1 MEEERWRW
9 KEGGGESGRRGGH
22 REERRTQ
29 GGEEVTG
36 SRGGHREERRTQEEW
51 EGEKWD
57 RERE

>member
-29 GGEEVTG
+29 
-36 SRGGHREERRTQEEW
+36 EEW